1 MNALTF
7 PLRNLRNHRLRS
19 ILTAAG
25 IGAALASM
33 LALVGLS
40 RGVDRAVVLTMEDR
54 GTGIVAVKKG
64 AIEILTTD
72 LDEGLAVR
80 IRTVPG
86 VVNVMSSIGD
96 LVELDTGEMAYLA
109 GWSEEGG
116 FWQTLAVSA
125 GKRPDS
131 GDIGSVVLGQ
141 AIAETLGKK
150 PGDRIEFS
158 GQVFRISGISK
169 QASVIDDRSVMMP
182 LAALQRLLGHEGK
195 VSGFHI
201 RIDRPQDP
209 SRTADVKNRL
219 AASFP
224 ELSFIESGEMA
235 RYAYITSLL
244 RAMAWASSTIA
255 LTMAFVIVLNTLL
268 MAVTERTREIGLL
281 AAIGWKPSRVI
292 ATIVLEGLL
301 LAAAGAALGVAAGLL
316 GLRAMIRHPQIGSF
330 LQPQVTPILVLE
342 SVALV
347 LAIGALGGLY
357 PAWRATRMRPME
369 LLRGE

>member
-7 PLRNLRNHRLRS
+7 PLRNLRNHLMRS

-25 IGAALASM
+25 IGAALASL
-33 LALVGLS
+33 LALVGFS

-54 GTGIVAVKKG
+54 GTDIVAVKKG
-64 AIEILTTD
+64 SVEILTAV
-72 LDEGLAVR
+72 LDEGLAGR

-96 LVELDTGEMAYLA
+96 VVDLESGEMAYMA

-116 FWQTLAVSA
+116 FWSTLAITA
-125 GKRPDS
+125 GKRPDP
-131 GDIGSVVLGQ
+131 GEIDGVVIGQ
-141 AIAETLGKK
+141 ALADALGKK
-150 PGDRIEFS
+150 PGDSIELS
-158 GQVFRISGISK
+158 GQTFRVTGISK

-182 LAALQRLLGHEGK
+182 LAALQKLLDREGK

-201 RIDRPQDP
+201 RIDRPED
-209 SRTADVKNRL
+209 SARLGEVRNRL
-219 AASFP
+219 AAEFP
-224 ELSFIESGEMA
+224 ELVFVESSEMA
-235 RYAYITSLL
+235 NHAAITNLL
-244 RAMAWASSTIA
+244 RSMAWASSTIA
-255 LTMAFVIVLNTLL
+255 LAMAFVIVLNTLL
-268 MAVTERTREIGLL
+268 MAVMERTREIGLL

-292 ATIVLEGLL
+292 AMIVLEGMLM
-301 LAAAGAALGVAAGLL
+301 ASGGALLGVGAGLL
-316 GLRAMIRHPQIGSF
+316 GLKLMMMHPQLGSF
-330 LQPQVTPILVLE
+330 LQPEVRPVLVLQ

-347 LAIGALGGLY
+347 LAVGALGGLY